1 MRKMFLLLMSATM
14 LLVTSCSKDE
24 NLTEES
30 EGLALAHTEMTYE
43 QILKGYTPEEMAAP
57 KDEMTPTTTPE
68 TKADPELAKLL
79 QEASE
84 NSYSK
89 TSTRAGSINGL
100 LPYMGVFKVKTC
112 GNYPELK
119 VFMDCEDG
127 GNTNINGAL
136 TDSRLPG
143 TWSDKNKNI
152 TMTFCVVMNDQSY
165 MIPVGYGALY
175 LVGGNASLIQENCK
189 RLITEQSSFVDPND
203 VKNMPRMQFVEIWH
217 DNEDHSNKNSATLN
231 NVLLTGSSNELGDRY
246 SHLTPRPTA
255 VGEGVKNTLLTWMFP
270 VYDPIKPFHP
280 GFSYGVLFD
289 NGPTTSSII
298 TIGID
303 DENKD
308 NKNSGFAVSWS
319 RSGSGYVRSQH
330 SYPYEDYYNGI
341 TTNANTTYKVAIIQ

>member
-1 MRKMFLLLMSATM
+1 MFLLLMSATM

-303 DENKD
+303 DENKTIRTLD
-308 NKNSGFAVSWS
+308 LLYLGVEAVLDMLEVNIHILM
-319 RSGSGYVRSQH
+319 RI
-330 SYPYEDYYNGI
+330 I
-341 TTNANTTYKVAIIQ
+341 TMGLLPMLIQLIR

>member
-1 MRKMFLLLMSATM
+1 
-14 LLVTSCSKDE
+14 
-24 NLTEES
+24 
-30 EGLALAHTEMTYE
+30 
-43 QILKGYTPEEMAAP
+43 
-57 KDEMTPTTTPE
+57 
-68 TKADPELAKLL
+68 
-79 QEASE
+79 
-84 NSYSK
+84 
-89 TSTRAGSINGL
+89 
-100 LPYMGVFKVKTC
+100 
-112 GNYPELK
+112 
-119 VFMDCEDG
+119 
-127 GNTNINGAL
+127 
-136 TDSRLPG
+136 
-143 TWSDKNKNI
+143 
-152 TMTFCVVMNDQSY
+152 

>member
-43 QILKGYTPEEMAAP
+43 QIL
-57 KDEMTPTTTPE
+57 TTPE

-189 RLITEQSSFVDPND
+189 KLR
-203 VKNMPRMQFVEIWH
+203 
-217 DNEDHSNKNSATLN
+217 
-231 NVLLTGSSNELGDRY
+231 
-246 SHLTPRPTA
+246 
-255 VGEGVKNTLLTWMFP
+255 
-270 VYDPIKPFHP
+270 
-280 GFSYGVLFD
+280 
-289 NGPTTSSII
+289 
-298 TIGID
+298 
-303 DENKD
+303 
-308 NKNSGFAVSWS
+308 
-319 RSGSGYVRSQH
+319 
-330 SYPYEDYYNGI
+330 
-341 TTNANTTYKVAIIQ
+341 